1 MKNNGVKLKYLE
13 NYIKYFYIL
22 RGYSMYFPGIEA
34 FLAIVRTQ
42 NISKAADWLHLSQ
55 ATVSYRLKTLEEEMG
70 GLLVER
76 RKGASK
82 ISLTPKGENFFSI
95 AERWE
100 ALSRETQILQASG
113 SQLSLAISAAES
125 ISHFVLPPIYKMLN
139 QHTPSIRL
147 QIRTQHTQ
155 EAFDSI
161 ERREMDVAFVV
172 REIVSPSVTV
182 KPFFTE
188 EMVLLRLA
196 VPGRQAG
203 DTVEMEELEAQ
214 HEVFINWNREFQFR
228 HDQWWD
234 PLCPSRVH
242 LDTAG
247 LITTFLN
254 EAKQWT
260 IVPASIGE
268 HMMRMG
274 DFVLQKLSVSV
285 PSRICYK
292 VTHKF
297 PNQALHE
304 PLRILDT
311 YLQDI
316 FGIQ

>member
-1 MKNNGVKLKYLE
+1 
-13 NYIKYFYIL
+13 
-22 RGYSMYFPGIEA
+22 MYFPGIEA
-34 FLAIVRTQ
+34 FLAIVRTES
-42 NISKAADWLHLSQ
+42 ISKAAELLHLSQ
-55 ATVSYRLKTLEEEMG
+55 ATVSYRLKTLEQEMG
-70 GLLVER
+70 GILVER
-76 RKGASK
+76 RKGAPK
-82 ISLTPKGENFFSI
+82 TRLTPKGENFFSI
-95 AERWE
+95 AERWD
-100 ALSRETQILQASG
+100 ALWRETQILQASG

-125 ISHFVLPPIYKMLN
+125 ISHFVLPPVYSMLN
-139 QHTPSIRL
+139 QHTPPIRL

-182 KPFFTE
+182 KPFFSE

-203 DTVEMEELEAQ
+203 ETVEVEELSAE

-247 LITTFLN
+247 LITTFFKD
-254 EAKQWT
+254 ARQWT
-260 IVPASIGE
+260 IVPASIGA
-268 HMMRMG
+268 HMMRVG
-274 DFVLQKLSVSV
+274 DFVLQKLSVPV
-285 PSRICYK
+285 PPRICYK

-304 PLRILDT
+304 PLRILDN

>member
-1 MKNNGVKLKYLE
+1 
-13 NYIKYFYIL
+13 
-22 RGYSMYFPGIEA
+22 MYFPGIEA
-34 FLAIVRTQ
+34 FLAIVRTES
-42 NISKAADWLHLSQ
+42 ISKAAEWLHLSQ
-55 ATVSYRLKTLEEEMG
+55 ATVSYRLKTLEQEMG
-70 GLLVER
+70 GLMVER
-76 RKGASK
+76 RKGAAR
-82 ISLTPKGENFFSI
+82 IRLTPKGENFFSI

-100 ALSRETQILQASG
+100 ALWRETQILQASG

-125 ISHFVLPPIYKMLN
+125 ISHFVLPPVYRMLN

-196 VPGRQAG
+196 LPGRQAG
-203 DTVEMEELEAQ
+203 DTVEMAELAGE

-247 LITTFLN
+247 LITTFLTD
-254 EAKQWT
+254 ARQWT
-260 IVPASIGE
+260 IVPASIGA
-268 HMMRMG
+268 HMLRLG
-274 DFVLQKLSVSV
+274 DFVLQKLAAAV
-285 PSRICYK
+285 PPRIGYK

-297 PNQALHE
+297 PNQALQE
-304 PLRILDT
+304 PLRILDH
-311 YLQDI
+311 YLQDL

>member
-1 MKNNGVKLKYLE
+1 
-13 NYIKYFYIL
+13 
-22 RGYSMYFPGIEA
+22 MYFPGIEA

-42 NISKAADWLHLSQ
+42 NISKAAEWLHLSQ
-55 ATVSYRLKTLEEEMG
+55 ATVSYRLKTLEEQMG

-100 ALSRETQILQASG
+100 ALWRETQILQASG

-125 ISHFVLPPIYKMLN
+125 ISHFVLPPVYKMLN

-182 KPFFTE
+182 KPFFKE

-203 DTVEMEELEAQ
+203 GAVEMKELEAQ
-214 HEVFINWNREFQFR
+214 HEVFINWNSEFQFR

-254 EAKQWT
+254 NTKQWT
-260 IVPASIGE
+260 IVPASIGNY
-268 HMMRMG
+268 MMQMG

-285 PSRICYK
+285 PPRMCYK

-304 PLRILDT
+304 PLRILDN
-311 YLQDI
+311 YLQDLL
-316 FGIQ
+316 GIT

>member
-1 MKNNGVKLKYLE
+1 
-13 NYIKYFYIL
+13 
-22 RGYSMYFPGIEA
+22 MYFPGIEA
-34 FLAIVRTQ
+34 FLAIVRTES
-42 NISKAADWLHLSQ
+42 ISKAAEVLHLSQ
-55 ATVSYRLKTLEEEMG
+55 ATVSYRLKTLEKEMG

-76 RKGASK
+76 KKGASK
-82 ISLTPKGENFFSI
+82 IQLTPKGENFFSI
-95 AERWE
+95 AERWD
-100 ALSRETQILQASG
+100 ALWRETQILRVSG

-125 ISHFVLPPIYKMLN
+125 ISHFVLPPVYRMLN
-139 QHTPSIRL
+139 QHTPPIRL

-182 KPFFTE
+182 KPFFSE

-203 DTVEMEELEAQ
+203 DTVEMGELAAE

-247 LITTFLN
+247 LITTFLKD
-254 EAKQWT
+254 ERQWT
-260 IVPASIGE
+260 IVPASIGA
-268 HMMRMG
+268 RMIQIG
-274 DFVLQKLSVSV
+274 EFVLQKLSTPV
-285 PSRICYK
+285 PPRICYK

-297 PNQALHE
+297 PNQALHDT
-304 PLRILDT
+304 LRILDN

>member
-1 MKNNGVKLKYLE
+1 
-13 NYIKYFYIL
+13 
-22 RGYSMYFPGIEA
+22 
-34 FLAIVRTQ
+34 
-42 NISKAADWLHLSQ
+42 
-55 ATVSYRLKTLEEEMG
+55 MG

-82 ISLTPKGENFFSI
+82 IRLTPKGENFFSI
-95 AERWE
+95 AERWD
-100 ALSRETQILQASG
+100 ALWRETQILQASG
-113 SQLSLAISAAES
+113 AQLSLAISAAES
-125 ISHFVLPPIYKMLN
+125 ISHFVLPPIYDLLN
-139 QHTPSIRL
+139 QHTPPMRL

-182 KPFFTE
+182 KPFFAE

-203 DTVEMEELEAQ
+203 EPVDMEELTAQ

-242 LDTAG
+242 LDSAG
-247 LITTFLN
+247 LIATFLKD
-254 EAKQWT
+254 ARQWT
-260 IVPASIGE
+260 IVPASIGA

-274 DFVLQKLSVSV
+274 DFVLQKLPAPV
-285 PSRICYK
+285 PPRICYK

-311 YLQDI
+311 YLQAV
-316 FGIQ
+316 FGKKMI

>member
-1 MKNNGVKLKYLE
+1 
-13 NYIKYFYIL
+13 
-22 RGYSMYFPGIEA
+22 MYFPGIEA
-34 FLAIVRTQ
+34 FLAIVRTGS
-42 NISKAADWLHLSQ
+42 ISKAADLLHLSQ
-55 ATVSYRLKTLEEEMG
+55 ATVSYRLKTLEQGMG

-76 RKGASK
+76 RKGAAK

-100 ALSRETQILQASG
+100 ALWRETQILKANG

-125 ISHFVLPPIYKMLN
+125 ISHFVLPPVYRMLN

-182 KPFFTE
+182 QPFFTE

-203 DTVEMEELEAQ
+203 DTVEMEELAAE
-214 HEVFINWNREFQFR
+214 HEVLVNWNREFQFR

-242 LDTAG
+242 LDSAG
-247 LITTFLN
+247 LITTFLTN
-254 EAKQWT
+254 ARQWT
-260 IVPASIGE
+260 IVPASIGA
-268 HMMRMG
+268 HMKGMG
-274 DFVLQKLSVSV
+274 EFVLQKLAVSV
-285 PSRICYK
+285 PPRVGYK

-304 PLRILDT
+304 PLQILDN
-311 YLQDI
+311 YLQI
-316 FGIQ
+316 RFGHQ

>member
-1 MKNNGVKLKYLE
+1 MKNTGVKLKYLE
-13 NYIKYFYIL
+13 NYMKYFYIL
-22 RGYSMYFPGIEA
+22 RRYSMYFPGIEA

-42 NISKAADWLHLSQ
+42 NISKAAEWLHLSQ

-125 ISHFVLPPIYKMLN
+125 ISHFVLPPVYQMLN

-196 VPGRQAG
+196 VPGRLAG

-254 EAKQWT
+254 DARQWT
-260 IVPASIGE
+260 IVPASIGA

-285 PSRICYK
+285 PPRICYK

>member
-1 MKNNGVKLKYLE
+1 
-13 NYIKYFYIL
+13 
-22 RGYSMYFPGIEA
+22 MYFPGIEA

-42 NISKAADWLHLSQ
+42 NISKAAEWLHLSQ

-125 ISHFVLPPIYKMLN
+125 ISHFVLPPVYQMLN

-196 VPGRQAG
+196 VPGRLAG

-214 HEVFINWNREFQFR
+214 YEVFINWNREFQFR

-254 EAKQWT
+254 DARQWT

-285 PSRICYK
+285 PPRICYK